1 MVDDL
6 LAEMRQNM
14 EKAIESYR
22 YDLSKIRTGRASL
35 VLLDGVKVDYYG
47 APTPLNQVATLSV
60 PEAKMIVIQPWEAKL
75 IPEIEKAIQKSDL
88 GLNPSSDGKVVRL
101 TIPPLTEDRR
111 RDLVKMVK
119 KMAEDVRI
127 SIRNA
132 RREAL
137 ELLKEL
143 EKEHEISEDDMHKHQ
158 KNIQTVTDEYI
169 EKVDQIAAKKDK
181 EVMEV

>member
-1 MVDDL
+1 MVDAL

-35 VLLDGVKVDYYG
+35 VLLDGVKVNYYG

-60 PEAKMIVIQPWEAKL
+60 PEAKMIVIQPWEAKM

-88 GLNPSSDGKVVRL
+88 GLNPASDGKLVRL
-101 TIPPLTEDRR
+101 TIPPLTEERR

-158 KNIQTVTDEYI
+158 KNIQQVTDEYI